1 MKLHGQNVLP
11 HILCYYL
18 TMTDTYTI
26 LLLEDEAEP
35 AEMLANYLEMHQFK
49 VLHAPDG
56 KKATNLI
63 NANASDIDLAILDI
77 MVPGLDGHEVCRFIR
92 NHPVTSSIPVI
103 FLTAKDKEKD
113 EIDGLTV
120 GADDYI
126 PKPASLNLIKAHVES
141 LLRRH
146 RKNSN
151 KGWMAFSNV
160 HINPETREAT
170 SSGKLLDLTH
180 TEFEILK
187 MFFESPKRVFTRQ
200 EILEHIGGED
210 KFVFDRT
217 VDVHIKNLRLKME
230 INGDLIKTYRGTGY
244 GLNKEMLTR

>member
-1 MKLHGQNVLP
+1 
-11 HILCYYL
+11 
-18 TMTDTYTI
+18 MTQKHTI
-26 LLLEDEAEP
+26 LLVEDEAEP
-35 AEMLANYLEMHQFK
+35 AEMLANYLEMHDFK
-49 VLHAPDG
+49 VLHAATG
-56 KKATNLI
+56 KKATALI
-63 NANASDIDLAILDI
+63 NNHASEIDLAILDI
-77 MVPGLDGHEVCRFIR
+77 MVPGLDGHEICRFIR
-92 NHPVTSSIPVI
+92 NHPVTSPIPVI

-146 RKNSN
+146 KKNTN
-151 KGWMAFSNV
+151 GWLTFGAV
-160 HINPETREAT
+160 HINPASREAT
-170 SSGKLLDLTH
+170 SSGNMMDLTH

-187 MFFESPKRVFTRQ
+187 LFFESPKRVYTRQ
-200 EILEHIGGED
+200 DILEHIGGED

-230 INGDLIKTYRGTGY
+230 KNGDLIKTYRGTGY
-244 GLNKEMLTR
+244 GLNKEML